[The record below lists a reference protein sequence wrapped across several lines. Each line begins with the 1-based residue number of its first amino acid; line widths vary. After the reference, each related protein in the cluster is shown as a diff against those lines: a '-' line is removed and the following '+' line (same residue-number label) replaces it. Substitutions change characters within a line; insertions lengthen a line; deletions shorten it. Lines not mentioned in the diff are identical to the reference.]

1 MITKHKGQYKIV
13 KFYWRLISAKKKKK
27 KSTYDQSI
35 RQYWRLTK
43 SKKHRPERS
52 VKVSDA
58 LPNEPHA
65 TEDVAANQDKYPSEA
80 VTRVVL

>member
-1 MITKHKGQYKIV
+1 MITKHKGQHKIV
-13 KFYWRLISAKKKKK
+13 KFYWRVISAEKKKKT
-27 KSTYDQSI
+27 TYDQSI

-43 SKKHRPERS
+43 CKKHRPERS

-65 TEDVAANQDKYPSEA
+65 TEDVAANQHKYPSEA